1 MPLPPQFLENG
12 RASTMMAALDQAAP
26 SFSTQSLAE
35 MAERVPYVFV
45 SQLPDAAKANKR
57 LLAHVHEQLRPIA
70 NLFESPLDSCMVH
83 QEHRTPAR
91 Q

>member
-1 MPLPPQFLENG
+1 
-12 RASTMMAALDQAAP
+12 MMAALDQAAP

-35 MAERVPYVFV
+35 MAKRVPYVFV

-57 LLAHVHEQLRPIA
+57 LLAHVHAQLGPIS
-70 NLFESPLDSCMVH
+70 NLFEPPLESCMVH
-83 QEHRTPAR
+83 QEHRSSIR